1 VTDSAVYPSISDTA
15 LRDLATQDGNS
26 ATFTCAPPGSGRRI
40 ALDRDE
46 DGIFNGADPVASGR
60 AVTTIQPYN
69 NLNETDRF
77 ETAVESNYFLEIVL
91 RALLRWPDFTLR

>member
-1 VTDSAVYPSISDTA
+1 VT
-15 LRDLATQDGNS
+15 
-26 ATFTCAPPGSGRRI
+26 
-40 ALDRDE
+40 
-46 DGIFNGADPVASGR
+46 SGR

-69 NLNETDRF
+69 NENETDRF